1 MEIERDMAVILN
13 DIHPFLQRE
22 ACKFAKHHKGD
33 LSGVCVRELIGR
45 TVGEV
50 APSLLLTSLS
60 EMAAFLL
67 GGVSTMP
74 AVRSFSFY
82 AGVAVF
88 FNFLLQV
95 SSNWNMCTVYV
106 AAGYACVHYR
116 YYMDHHMMF
125 CVWLHPFRY
134 LCLLD

>member
-1 MEIERDMAVILN
+1 MYTCN
-13 DIHPFLQRE
+13 FFFLQRE
-22 ACKFAKHHKGD
+22 TCKFSKLYKGD
-33 LSGVCVRELIGR
+33 LSRVPVKELIGR
-45 TVGEV
+45 AVGDV

-60 EMAAFLL
+60 ETAAFLL

-95 SSNWNMCTVYV
+95 GIY
-106 AAGYACVHYR
+106 
-116 YYMDHHMMF
+116 
-125 CVWLHPFRY
+125 
-134 LCLLD
+134 

>member
-1 MEIERDMAVILN
+1 MIKVDLHLHVRISTVVPCIWMERDLTVTLN
-13 DIHPFLQRE
+13 NIRLSLQRE

-60 EMAAFLL
+60 ETAAFLL

-95 SSNWNMCTVYV
+95 SSNWNMCTVRSRLDRSV
-106 AAGYACVHYR
+106 E
-116 YYMDHHMMF
+116 
-125 CVWLHPFRY
+125 LHTTAFR
-134 LCLLD
+134 

>member
-1 MEIERDMAVILN
+1 M
-13 DIHPFLQRE
+13 
-22 ACKFAKHHKGD
+22 K
-33 LSGVCVRELIGR
+33 ELIGR
-45 TVGEV
+45 SVGEV

-60 EMAAFLL
+60 ETAAFLL
-67 GGVSTMP
+67 GGVSNMP

-95 SSNWNMCTVYV
+95 GTNWNGIVL
-106 AAGYACVHYR
+106 
-116 YYMDHHMMF
+116 YMDGHMILIG
-125 CVWLHPFRY
+125 CILVRY

>member
-1 MEIERDMAVILN
+1 M
-13 DIHPFLQRE
+13 
-22 ACKFAKHHKGD
+22 K
-33 LSGVCVRELIGR
+33 ELIGR
-45 TVGEV
+45 SVGEV

-60 EMAAFLL
+60 ETAAFLL

-95 SSNWNMCTVYV
+95 GTNWLEF
-106 AAGYACVHYR
+106 AI
-116 YYMDHHMMF
+116 
-125 CVWLHPFRY
+125 
-134 LCLLD
+134 

>member
-1 MEIERDMAVILN
+1 MLIYCIKLDHALYLINYGIINSLSS
-13 DIHPFLQRE
+13 QRE

-33 LSGVCVRELIGR
+33 LSRVCVKELIGR
-45 TVGEV
+45 SVGEV

-60 EMAAFLL
+60 ETAAFLL

-95 SSNWNMCTVYV
+95 GTNWLEFVFYNVTCTCMHVLTIS
-106 AAGYACVHYR
+106 HN
-116 YYMDHHMMF
+116 
-125 CVWLHPFRY
+125 PFRY

>member
-1 MEIERDMAVILN
+1 M
-13 DIHPFLQRE
+13 
-22 ACKFAKHHKGD
+22 K
-33 LSGVCVRELIGR
+33 ELIGR
-45 TVGEV
+45 SVGEV

-60 EMAAFLL
+60 ETAAFLL

-95 SSNWNMCTVYV
+95 GTEFAFYNVTCTCMHVFN
-106 AAGYACVHYR
+106 
-116 YYMDHHMMF
+116 DIT
-125 CVWLHPFRY
+125 
-134 LCLLD
+134 